1 MTLKLPGNF
10 SMYPIFIRKVNCPH
24 SGWLSNMSPYK
35 IAVDDIFW
43 KTAEAYFQSLRFAP
57 DDTVRETIRMQKSPI
72 AAKMVAKQNR
82 SRMVVVPMNEQDV
95 ENMRI
100 TLRLKFRCN
109 QIPLEDNLLLT
120 GDRTIVEDCS
130 GRKTD
135 SGAFW
140 GTYELPN
147 GLLYGRNMLGKL
159 LMELRSE
166 LKAKQTSI

>member
-1 MTLKLPGNF
+1 
-10 SMYPIFIRKVNCPH
+10 
-24 SGWLSNMSPYK
+24 
-35 IAVDDIFW
+35 VDDIFW

>member
-1 MTLKLPGNF
+1 M
-10 SMYPIFIRKVNCPH
+10 SPIFIRKVNCPH

-35 IAVDDIFW
+35 IVVDGIFW

-57 DDTVRETIRMQKSPI
+57 DDTVRETIRMQKSPM
-72 AAKMVAKQNR
+72 AAKMVAKDNA
-82 SRMVVVPMNEQDV
+82 SRMVVVPMSEQDV

-100 TLRLKFRCN
+100 TLRLKFKCN
-109 QIPLEDNLLLT
+109 QIPLEDNLLRT
-120 GDRTIVEDCS
+120 GDRTIIEDCS
-130 GRKTD
+130 GRRTD

-159 LMELRSE
+159 LMDLRRE
-166 LKAKQTSI
+166 IKNT